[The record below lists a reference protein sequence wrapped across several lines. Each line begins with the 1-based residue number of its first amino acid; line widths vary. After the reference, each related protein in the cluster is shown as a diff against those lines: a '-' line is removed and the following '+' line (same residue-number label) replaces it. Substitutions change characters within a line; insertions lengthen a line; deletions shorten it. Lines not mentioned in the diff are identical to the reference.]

1 MLATELA
8 KRPVVTLAG
17 EDVGQVKDVVF
28 EGGGR
33 VAGFTLSGRGLL
45 AGPMKQALPIDGV
58 TGLGPDAVMI
68 SDEYVFESRK
78 QLAERAGAGVG
89 GDVLGA
95 RVLSDGGVELG
106 RVTDVVLQTTRTT
119 AVVVGYQIA
128 ATEALG
134 HPERT
139 VYLPLA
145 ETVAVSGEALVVP
158 ARAAEYVADDLPGF
172 EDLVRGFRER
182 MGGGTARSDDAH
194 ARSDDAPVRN
204 DDQDRGRD
212 DASPPDRPTGA

>member
-28 EGGGR
+28 EAGGR

-45 AGPMKQALPIDGV
+45 AGPMKQALPMDGV

-68 SDEYVFESRK
+68 RDEHVFESRK
-78 QLAERAGAGVG
+78 QLAERSGAGVG

-95 RVLSDGGVELG
+95 RVLSDSGVELG

-158 ARAAEYVADDLPGF
+158 AKAAEYVADDLPGF

-182 MGGGTARSDDAH
+182 MGGDSAQGDAG
-194 ARSDDAPVRN
+194 DQGQDQ
-204 DDQDRGRD
+204 DQDRGQGD
-212 DASPPDRPTGA
+212 DSPADRPTGA